1 MKKGLI
7 GLLILVLQG
16 ACDPRFVDSS
26 EQVDAFLAHNRLS
39 AVCVA
44 LKNDR
49 DDSLREYAAKKLAP
63 NKDQQVATDCLCD
76 AIYDAEFGTVDAA
89 VARGIAG
96 SNRGDLAQC
105 LMPALDPSNDKMT
118 TASGTPESNAPDRV
132 LTVQLMAGIG
142 GSEAYGAVAHLLK
155 TSKSPDVRTAAVH
168 GLQKERDS
176 HEELLLDVLKSDI
189 HAPARAAAA
198 KVFERSKS
206 EPVVAALLDR
216 LANDEDGGVRAAAL
230 KSVVKLKLDTTDD
243 MVCKAMMED
252 TDERVRDQAVRS
264 FRGSKRSVA
273 IQCLKRRLLT
283 KEESAVVRAS
293 TLNALYRSPS
303 DEAALVLCHSIGPF
317 LRMYVKTGIAD
328 SLPAVN
334 IIEQQNNRD
343 FERSYECVQ
352 KAIRQGG
359 YSCYA
364 RNHLGQWMNELGGK
378 ASTPWCPGMVKNG
391 AGE

>member
-1 MKKGLI
+1 MKKGLMTLMI
-7 GLLILVLQG
+7 LLLQG

-26 EQVDAFLAHNRLS
+26 EQVDAFIAHNRLS

-76 AIYDAEFGTVDAA
+76 AVYDAEYGTFDAA

-96 SNRGDLAQC
+96 SNRGDLARC
-105 LMPALDPSNDKMT
+105 LMPALDSSNTKLT
-118 TASGTPESNAPDRV
+118 QEDRV
-132 LTVQLMAGIG
+132 LAVQLMAGIG
-142 GSEAYGAVAHLLK
+142 GADAFDAVAGLLE
-155 TSKSPDVRTAAVH
+155 TSENTDVRTAAVV
-168 GLQKERDS
+168 GLQKERDT
-176 HEELLLDVLKSDI
+176 HEALLLKVLNTDP
-189 HAPARAAAA
+189 HPPARAAAA

-206 EPVVAALLDR
+206 EPVVAALLAR
-216 LANDEDGGVRAAAL
+216 LADDDDGGVRAAAL
-230 KSVVKLKLDTTDD
+230 KSVVKLKLDTTDE
-243 MVCKAMMED
+243 MVCKAMMD
-252 TDERVRDQAVRS
+252 DPDERVRDQAVRS

-273 IQCLKRRLLT
+273 IQCLKKRLLT
-283 KEESAVVRAS
+283 QEDSSIVRAS

-303 DEAALVLCHSIGPF
+303 DEAALVLCHAIGPF

-391 AGE
+391 AAE